1 MIKNQLTQTLAVGGG
16 GTTKK
21 NTNATNGL
29 YGDMI
34 KQDTKISLP
43 SSNASTGGLYGQVI
57 GTGNTTPTL
66 VSGLSPS
73 IPTGISA
80 TSGVVKPIDNSKN
93 FNSGV
98 VGTVGSLSGSGSNAG
113 GVTDEGVITGNSKVN
128 NSTFNNIT
136 PSKTTSTATTK
147 TTTNSNNSILSKLT
161 SGNFV
166 NGVKDIISR
175 LFGTKSTT
183 TKTDTAVKNTLGT
196 AGSGTT
202 YAENIGTGTANTEK
216 TETASG
222 NTETTTTETANTEN
236 NAVVAAENTGNTTE
250 STTEKPLTYAEY
262 MEMLKQ
268 EAAESK
274 AAADKEAEIAKER
287 AMVDAQSS
295 YAQNQATYGANAE
308 TLAQM
313 GLTGGGYS
321 DYLQAQAY
329 AQKRSDVQ
337 QANVVESATKAEN
350 EATYKDYVNSINQKL
365 ADKALY
371 EEQLADERAYN
382 EQQTA
387 DQREYEEQQT
397 AQNRKD
403 SIYASI
409 WENATNPDNTYT
421 AEAIRAIG
429 EEYGLTDEQIESL
442 TNIALIAQSS
452 KSSVDTET
460 SSQLLAQCITDIA
473 NGVAD
478 KDYIDAMKDLGMTD
492 EDYEKAMKYYNTH
505 TANTASGN
513 INSSIEA
520 GELEDAENYIDAAVK
535 DGTIDEDT
543 KYKSYY
549 DIAIKEA
556 ENCKS
561 VDDFTEC
568 VRRIETSYNAGNLTS
583 DDYANALKYVYARA
597 GNVLPSGSYSVA
609 YDKNIFGT
617 ELPNAE
623 CLRITLNGKT
633 YTVQTVQKLV
643 GDDTAKMLNGICG
656 GKVYSGA
663 MVEMDG
669 QIYIYRTYPKETDQ
683 YKNGWIKVKTY
694 NFWTSGIGTDNKSF
708 YSAFDK
714 IFETTPEP
722 TAESHKGV
730 SESTGVWKSYDEAA
744 KAGYS
749 NIRTRSEF
757 ARGGSDKEKYG
768 TYDKYLE
775 AMYNKYVLNK
785 N

>member
-1 MIKNQLTQTLAVGGG
+1 MINNKVQLTQITAGGG
-16 GTTKK
+16 GTSKK
-21 NTNATNGL
+21 NTTKAL
-29 YGDMI
+29 YGDMTLLPDTT
-34 KQDTKISLP
+34 KTNTKISLP
-43 SSNASTGGLYGQVI
+43 GQSNASTGGLYGQVI
-57 GTGNTTPTL
+57 GSGIAAPTYGNNGKLTPSL
-66 VSGLSPS
+66 
-73 IPTGISA
+73 PTGISGA
-80 TSGVVKPIDNSKN
+80 TPTIKIDNSKY
-93 FNSGV
+93 FDSGV
-98 VGTVGSLSGSGSNAG
+98 VGTVGSLSGGGNKG
-113 GVTDEGVITGNSKVN
+113 GVTDEGVVKTNPKVD

-136 PSKTTSTATTK
+136 SSKTPTTTK
-147 TTTNSNNSILSKLT
+147 TSPLIEKLT
-161 SGNFV
+161 NGNMASGIR
-166 NGVKDIISR
+166 DLISR
-175 LFGTKSTT
+175 LFGTKTT
-183 TKTDTAVKNTLGT
+183 TTNTVAKKPLGT

-202 YAENIGTGTANTEK
+202 YAENIGMVTSNAENTGTASGD
-216 TETASG
+216 TETA
-222 NTETTTTETANTEN
+222 TVTPTATTETAATEN
-236 NAVVAAENTGNTTE
+236 NAGAAAESTGNTTE
-250 STTEKPLTYAEY
+250 SATEKPLTYAEY
-262 MEMLKQ
+262 MEMLKS
-268 EAAESK
+268 EAEASK
-274 AAADKEAEIAKER
+274 KEADREAEIAKER

-295 YAQNQATYGANAE
+295 YEQNKATYGANAE
-308 TLAQM
+308 QMAQM
-313 GLTGGGYS
+313 GLQGGGYS
-321 DYLQAQAY
+321 DYLQSQAY

-337 QANVVESATKAEN
+337 QANAVESATKAQN
-350 EATYKDYVNSINQKL
+350 RATYQDYVSSINQKL
-365 ADKALY
+365 AEKALY
-371 EEQLADERAYN
+371 EEQLAEQRAY
-382 EQQTA
+382 
-387 DQREYEEQQT
+387 EEKQT

-403 SIYASI
+403 SLYASI

-429 EEYGLTDEQIESL
+429 EEYGLSDAQIESL
-442 TNIALIAQSS
+442 TNIALISQSS
-452 KSSVDTET
+452 KSTADTET
-460 SSQLLAQCITDIA
+460 SSQLLAQVIGDIA
-473 NGVAD
+473 SGVAD

-513 INSSIEA
+513 ISSSIEA

-597 GNVLPSGSYSVA
+597 GNVLPTGSYSIA
-609 YDKNIFGT
+609 YDKNVLGK

-714 IFETTPEP
+714 IFETAPEP

-730 SESTGVWKSYDEAA
+730 SESTGVWKSYDEAE

-749 NIRTRSEF
+749 NIRTEREF
-757 ARGGSDKEKYG
+757 ARGGNDKEKYG

>member
-1 MIKNQLTQTLAVGGG
+1 MINNKVQLTQITAGGG
-16 GTTKK
+16 GTSKK
-21 NTNATNGL
+21 NTTKAL
-29 YGDMI
+29 YGDMTLLPDAT
-34 KQDTKISLP
+34 KNNTKISLP
-43 SSNASTGGLYGQVI
+43 GQSNASTGGLYGQVI
-57 GTGNTTPTL
+57 GSGIAAPTYGNNGKLTPSL
-66 VSGLSPS
+66 
-73 IPTGISA
+73 PTGISGA
-80 TSGVVKPIDNSKN
+80 TPTIKIDNSKY
-93 FNSGV
+93 FDSGV
-98 VGTVGSLSGSGSNAG
+98 VGTVGSLSGGGNKG
-113 GVTDEGVITGNSKVN
+113 GVTDEGVVKTNPKVD

-136 PSKTTSTATTK
+136 SSKTPTATK
-147 TTTNSNNSILSKLT
+147 TSPLIEKLT
-161 SGNFV
+161 NGNMASGIR
-166 NGVKDIISR
+166 DLISR
-175 LFGTKSTT
+175 LFGTKTT
-183 TKTDTAVKNTLGT
+183 TTNTVAKKPLGT

-202 YAENIGTGTANTEK
+202 YAENIGMVTSNAENTGTASGD
-216 TETASG
+216 TETA
-222 NTETTTTETANTEN
+222 TVTPTATTETAATEN
-236 NAVVAAENTGNTTE
+236 NAGAAAESTGNTTE
-250 STTEKPLTYAEY
+250 SATEKPLTYAEY
-262 MEMLKQ
+262 MEMLKS
-268 EAAESK
+268 EAEASK
-274 AAADKEAEIAKER
+274 KEADREAEIAKER

-295 YAQNQATYGANAE
+295 YEQNKATYGANAE
-308 TLAQM
+308 QMAQM
-313 GLTGGGYS
+313 GLQGGGYS
-321 DYLQAQAY
+321 DYLQSQAY

-337 QANVVESATKAEN
+337 QANAVESATKAQN
-350 EATYKDYVNSINQKL
+350 RATYQDYVSSINQKL
-365 ADKALY
+365 AEKALY
-371 EEQLADERAYN
+371 EEQLAEQRAY
-382 EQQTA
+382 
-387 DQREYEEQQT
+387 EEKQT

-403 SIYASI
+403 SLYASI

-429 EEYGLTDEQIESL
+429 EEYGLSDAQIESL
-442 TNIALIAQSS
+442 TNIALISQSS
-452 KSSVDTET
+452 KSTADTET
-460 SSQLLAQCITDIA
+460 SSQLLAQVIGDIA
-473 NGVAD
+473 SGVAD

-513 INSSIEA
+513 ISSSIEA

-597 GNVLPSGSYSVA
+597 GNVLPTGSYSIA
-609 YDKNIFGT
+609 YDKNVLGK
-617 ELPNAE
+617 EMPNAE

-669 QIYIYRTYPKETDQ
+669 QIYIYRTYPKETGQ

-714 IFETTPEP
+714 IFETAPEP

-730 SESTGVWKSYDEAA
+730 SESTGVWKSYDEAE

-749 NIRTRSEF
+749 NIRTEREF
-757 ARGGSDKEKYG
+757 ARGGNDKEKYG